1 MLVNTTPH
9 EITVFDEKE
18 NILMILAAAQE
29 PLRLI
34 ETRNLAFHVDGIPVF
49 ETKFEEPKF
58 LPEEKEGCFYIV
70 PQFIKEFY
78 TNRKDFLAP
87 DQLVRKD
94 GVIKGCKA
102 FRV

>member
-1 MLVNTTPH
+1 MLINTTPH
-9 EITVFDEKE
+9 EITIFDENE
-18 NILMILAAAQE
+18 TVLMVLAASAK
-29 PLRLI
+29 PLRLV
-34 ETRNLAFHVDGIPVF
+34 ETRKLAFHVEGIPVF
-49 ETKFEEPKF
+49 ETRFEEPES
-58 LPEEKEGCFYIV
+58 LPAEKEGYFYIV